1 MTSVYKHGNLE
12 EIRKDMDARYKAG
25 GGDAYAATLPWDV
38 MRHHWL
44 HSELEGLVK
53 ECLRD
58 YSNHMKLRITDL
70 GCGTKSS
77 FEKPSFQDALR
88 RFEVE
93 ATLVDLS
100 EEAIRHLQARS
111 EEAMHRAWGPK
122 ATFSFRSSPAEELA
136 KVASGQHMVISVE
149 SIEHWSDVEDGLRGV
164 HDALLPGGYFVLT
177 TPNRDSLH
185 VRMARKLGFEAPFCA
200 NDHTYEF
207 GYEELDRILDGQG
220 FDKVAESGVGLAP
233 YWALE
238 NVIGGRLRH
247 ITDND
252 PEVLEWLQ
260 SMGRRCPEFSF
271 CQVKAFQRRKS

>member
-1 MTSVYKHGNLE
+1 MASVYKHGNLE
-12 EIRKDMDARYKAG
+12 AIRKDMDARYKAG
-25 GGDAYAATLPWDV
+25 DGDAYAASLPWDV

-44 HSELEGLVK
+44 HEELAGLVGK
-53 ECLRD
+53 CFVD
-58 YSNHMKLRITDL
+58 FCNHLPLRITDL
-70 GCGTKSS
+70 GCGSKSS
-77 FEKPSFQDALR
+77 FEKGYFRDALR
-88 RFEVE
+88 RFDVE

-100 EEAIRHLQARS
+100 EEAIKALQARGES
-111 EEAMHRAWGPK
+111 AMRQLWGPK
-122 ATFSFRSSPAEELA
+122 SIFLFRSSPAEELA
-136 KVASGQHMVISVE
+136 KVASGQHMVVSVE

-164 HDALLPGGYFVLT
+164 RDALLPGGYFVLT

-207 GYEELDRILDGQG
+207 GHEELDRMLDGQG
-220 FDKVAESGVGLAP
+220 FDKVAESGVGFAP

-271 CQVKAFQRRKS
+271 CQVKAFQRRK